1 MHRDWLICCLLPLGC
16 TFAFFWLEYVAQ
28 TSFLLDAFSALPLRE
43 VDEHAAAVSEASPA
57 APGPVTFFP
66 EHQTGPSDAEVHAV
80 LGRSILDPLDYV
92 NNKWLRMISDIQSDC
107 ARRTNTFDLY
117 GGDFAGFGAAILHIG
132 LAMRKALLHGNRTR
146 IKGHIGTYSRI
157 EYCNKVLGETQYNY
171 CSFTCFF
178 EPISSCLD
186 GQSKVQQNVS
196 QAAEEAIA
204 YLKTLQNQTNSFEMA
219 TDLYQALNAYTYR
232 MNPRTLAMVR
242 ERSMK
247 VGFDETA
254 SHPLVALHIRRGDK
268 IIDKY
273 NRYHTIREYVR
284 PLYSYA
290 AKAAV
295 CNSGSELVTMQV
307 YVASDSLI
315 AFPEVDR
322 HLKHTQAGNCRFQ
335 VIGETGTLSQK
346 KGSAHVEMVRTMLTL
361 NAEDRLEATLEIIF
375 DIYMLSRATFFVGT
389 FFSEPGRLARGIH
402 RMVNY
407 PNVVGPPP
415 VALDYNVAVAKMGAW
430 LPGGW
435 VQHPAEDDSY
445 DYAPGALPPRP
456 SILSW
461 DFEEVYQAILA
472 VQGDCGADEIAL
484 PNPTVEE
491 GSTISSIIRKSARL
505 ASSHFRKGIRVSA
518 AHIFDGYAKDG
529 CEELSGV
536 QHCLFRKRSPCHS
549 PTDVNRIPKLSVKT
563 ALEIFG
569 RTSELDLLSVVEAWL
584 LNLNEEGYSHI
595 LQNPA
600 YDRWVM
606 EKLPIV
612 ALKAAVVPSYENHVE
627 AIQAWAKAKFHAG
640 EAAARE
646 VELPHESLSGQELAK
661 GMKKTNL
668 DAILLLIAG
677 NTSSREEVNRL
688 SMVLDRQVG
697 GPLRFGAQKEL
708 VDVAAN
714 SNHSMAGSITT
725 IYLYTIADVF
735 FGSWST
741 CSDGDLLLAEL
752 RHANLGKA
760 SGPVA
765 FLVDDP
771 IDQPPACKEETMLF
785 SDLWATFPVPKT

>member
-1 MHRDWLICCLLPLGC
+1 LQ
-16 TFAFFWLEYVAQ
+16 A
-28 TSFLLDAFSALPLRE
+28 SFLLNALSGFPPGE
-43 VDEHAAAVSEASPA
+43 VDHGPADTEASPV
-57 APGPVTFFP
+57 APMTSSL
-66 EHQTGPSDAEVHAV
+66 EHESGPSDTVRTTQPALTQTVGEASTEVVHAG
-80 LGRSILDPLDYV
+80 LGRSILEPLDYV
-92 NNKWLRMISDIQSDC
+92 NNKWFKMIHDIQSDC
-107 ARRTNTFDLY
+107 ALATTTHDLMEK
-117 GGDFAGFGAAILHIG
+117 GLVGFGGEMLQLG

-307 YVASDSLI
+307 YVASDSSS

-322 HLKHTQAGNCRFQ
+322 HLKHVQAGNCRFQ

-595 LQNPA
+595 LQSSAYNRLVVQRLPNNASGAAVEAREKEVAQLRKAFDQQVGGQGRFGAKNAQMGVPA
-600 YDRWVM
+600 DPNHS
-606 EKLPIV
+606 LANTIV
-612 ALKAAVVPSYENHVE
+612 ALYVS
-627 AIQAWAKAKFHAG
+627 
-640 EAAARE
+640 
-646 VELPHESLSGQELAK
+646 
-661 GMKKTNL
+661 
-668 DAILLLIAG
+668 
-677 NTSSREEVNRL
+677 
-688 SMVLDRQVG
+688 
-697 GPLRFGAQKEL
+697 
-708 VDVAAN
+708 
-714 SNHSMAGSITT
+714 
-725 IYLYTIADVF
+725 TIADVF
-735 FGSWST
+735 IGSRSNS
-741 CSDGDLLLAEL
+741 SDGDLLLAEL
-752 RHANLGKA
+752 RHAFQGKA
-760 SGPVA
+760 K
-765 FLVDDP
+765 
-771 IDQPPACKEETMLF
+771 C
-785 SDLWATFPVPKT
+785 

>member
-1 MHRDWLICCLLPLGC
+1 MQ
-16 TFAFFWLEYVAQ
+16 VA
-28 TSFLLDAFSALPLRE
+28 FLLCSLLTAALIWPGIQEAVPSSSFSGTRSLGLEKQYLCDEKGHALPILFTGIGTSAYATLQKDVAPTLRPELHGLNCSHRECREEEYLSLTGKIAKRSLKKLWGSCSDPQPGLVAAFTPGLIHRTENALDLASIYGPMIQELVFLLGLRE
-43 VDEHAAAVSEASPA
+43 PFRRLFSDYLVRKGKGYAR
-57 APGPVTFFP
+57 FP
-66 EHQTGPSDAEVHAV
+66 SFE
-80 LGRSILDPLDYV
+80 
-92 NNKWLRMISDIQSDC
+92 
-107 ARRTNTFDLY
+107 
-117 GGDFAGFGAAILHIG
+117 
-132 LAMRKALLHGNRTR
+132 NRT
-146 IKGHIGTYSRI
+146 
-157 EYCNKVLGETQYNY
+157 
-171 CSFTCFF
+171 
-178 EPISSCLD
+178 
-186 GQSKVQQNVS
+186 
-196 QAAEEAIA
+196 
-204 YLKTLQNQTNSFEMA
+204 
-219 TDLYQALNAYTYR
+219 
-232 MNPRTLAMVR
+232 
-242 ERSMK
+242 
-247 VGFDETA
+247 
-254 SHPLVALHIRRGDK
+254 
-268 IIDKY
+268 
-273 NRYHTIREYVR
+273 
-284 PLYSYA
+284 
-290 AKAAV
+290 
-295 CNSGSELVTMQV
+295 
-307 YVASDSLI
+307 
-315 AFPEVDR
+315 FP
-322 HLKHTQAGNCRFQ
+322 
-335 VIGETGTLSQK
+335 
-346 KGSAHVEMVRTMLTL
+346 
-361 NAEDRLEATLEIIF
+361 
-375 DIYMLSRATFFVGT
+375 
-389 FFSEPGRLARGIH
+389 
-402 RMVNY
+402 
-407 PNVVGPPP
+407 
-415 VALDYNVAVAKMGAW
+415 
-430 LPGGW
+430 
-435 VQHPAEDDSY
+435 
-445 DYAPGALPPRP
+445 
-456 SILSW
+456 
-461 DFEEVYQAILA
+461 
-472 VQGDCGADEIAL
+472 
-484 PNPTVEE
+484 
-491 GSTISSIIRKSARL
+491 
-505 ASSHFRKGIRVSA
+505 
-518 AHIFDGYAKDG
+518 
-529 CEELSGV
+529 
-536 QHCLFRKRSPCHS
+536 
-549 PTDVNRIPKLSVKT
+549 DVNRIPKLSVKA